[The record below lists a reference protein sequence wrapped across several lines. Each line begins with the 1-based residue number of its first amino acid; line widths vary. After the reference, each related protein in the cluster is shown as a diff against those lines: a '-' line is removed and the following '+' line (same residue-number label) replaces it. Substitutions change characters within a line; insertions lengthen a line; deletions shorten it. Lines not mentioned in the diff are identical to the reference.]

1 MEDLERVPN
10 PASSVDGTTVGIDVE
25 AAVREGTLT
34 AEQGLGVLHIYTLGV
49 ILVHRLLIDSTIAQS
64 NARRAFIRGSVLT
77 WAYRSPKAWFVVVEG
92 VAVWGHRQAFP
103 I

>member
-34 AEQGLGVLHIYTLGV
+34 AEQGLGVLHIYTLGCHSGASV
-49 ILVHRLLIDSTIAQS
+49 ID
-64 NARRAFIRGSVLT
+64 
-77 WAYRSPKAWFVVVEG
+77 
-92 VAVWGHRQAFP
+92 
-103 I
+103 